1 MDLRRKLARLR
12 DLTPQPPLPVGRGGA
27 EEVVRDVEPVASD
40 SPLARQE
47 EGGGGGEVELR
58 ARLRDAAAKTKRKR
72 AKADA
77 AHTPTPARPW
87 PFVTETR
94 DGAVAEVSTRDHD
107 ADAKHGRVALRSAL
121 DVAGDH
127 AATLALD
134 PTLAGFDAARALF
147 LDTETTGLSGGTGTL
162 AFLIGMAWFEG
173 SSLRVEQLLLTDLE
187 AEEAM
192 LVRVAAR
199 IAAAGSLVTF
209 NGRTFDLPLLRS
221 RFVMARVKPP
231 AEPPHLD
238 LLHVARRIYGARV
251 ERCALTTLERDV
263 LGFERVGDVDGAE
276 IPALY
281 QRFLRGGPR
290 AREDLLPVVEHN
302 VWDLAALAALTGE
315 LGARLAR
322 TDADG
327 RFEANDLVGLAR
339 TTHRA
344 GDADRA
350 VALAGEA
357 AAMGAA
363 RGESSVARDA
373 HVLAA
378 RIHKRTRDAEAM
390 CARLL
395 DALDHAP
402 DDATI
407 HLELARCYE
416 RPLGNIERALA
427 HALLA
432 TGAEDPA
439 PHARRILRLRKKL
452 KTRRPEQLRLPGM

>member
-1 MDLRRKLARLR
+1 MDLRRKIARLR
-12 DLTPQPPLPVGRGGA
+12 GVTPNDAAEAPTVEAPV
-27 EEVVRDVEPVASD
+27 VETPVIEAPVIEAVIERAPD
-40 SPLARQE
+40 D
-47 EGGGGGEVELR
+47 LR
-58 ARLRDAAAKTKRKR
+58 ARLRAAAAKTKRKR

-77 AHTPTPARPW
+77 ARPVVEEAAW
-87 PFVTETR
+87 PFVTEES
-94 DGAVAEVSTRDHD
+94 DGAVTQVATRTYDG
-107 ADAKHGRVALRSAL
+107 DAKHGAVPLKRCL

-134 PTLAGFDAARALF
+134 PALSAFDARRALF

-162 AFLIGMAWFEG
+162 AFLVGMAWFEG
-173 SSLRVEQLLLTDLE
+173 DSLRVEQLLLADLE

-192 LVRVAAR
+192 LSRVAAR

-231 AEPPHLD
+231 VEPPHLD
-238 LLHVARRIYGARV
+238 LLHAARRIYGARV
-251 ERCALTTLERDV
+251 ERCALTTIERDV
-263 LGFERVGDVDGAE
+263 LGFERVGDVDGGE
-276 IPALY
+276 IPALF
-281 QRFLRGGPR
+281 QRFLRQGAR
-290 AREDLLPVVEHN
+290 ARHGLLPVIEHN
-302 VWDLAALAALTGE
+302 AWDLAALAALTGE

-322 TDADG
+322 TDAEG
-327 RFEANDLVGLAR
+327 RFEAPDLVGLAR
-339 TTHRA
+339 TTQRA

-350 VALAGEA
+350 VLLATEA

-363 RGESSVARDA
+363 RGDDGVARDA

-378 RIHKRTRDAEAM
+378 RIHKRARDAGAM

-395 DALDHAP
+395 DALSHAP
-402 DDATI
+402 DDKSI

-416 RPLGNIERALA
+416 RSLGDAKRALE

-432 TGAEDPA
+432 TGAEDPL
-439 PHARRILRLRKKL
+439 PHARRIARLRKKI
-452 KTRRPEQLRLPGM
+452 KTRPPEQLRLPGM